1 MKNNLAADIDE
12 SRLQESEIDDLD
24 DDIAYQYKEAEEKIK
39 HE

>member
-12 SRLQESEIDDLD
+12 SRAQESEIDDLD
-24 DDIAYQYKEAEEKIK
+24 DDIAYQYKNNDDKIE